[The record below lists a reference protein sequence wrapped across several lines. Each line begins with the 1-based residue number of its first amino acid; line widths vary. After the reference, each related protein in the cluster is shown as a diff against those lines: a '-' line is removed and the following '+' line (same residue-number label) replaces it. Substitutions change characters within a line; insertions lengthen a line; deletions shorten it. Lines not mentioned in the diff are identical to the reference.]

1 MMRQKGNLEDFNR
14 RTLGGL
20 VLVPWVEADHFV
32 MSSVWSQ
39 FLGKA
44 VYLMLSS
51 SSGSS

>member
-1 MMRQKGNLEDFNR
+1 MRRQKGNLEDINR
-14 RTLGGL
+14 RFLGGL
-20 VLVPWVEADHFV
+20 VLVPWMEADHFV

-51 SSGSS
+51 SERS